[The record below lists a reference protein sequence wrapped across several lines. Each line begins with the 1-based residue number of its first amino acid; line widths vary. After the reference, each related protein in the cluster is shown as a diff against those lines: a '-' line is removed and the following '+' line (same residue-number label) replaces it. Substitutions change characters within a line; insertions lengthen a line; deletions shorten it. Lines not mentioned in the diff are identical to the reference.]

1 MFTNFRAVVSSP
13 DLWIVEDHLVL
24 IDFRNEAV
32 EVVAELFQRR
42 IKRHLVHGSGQL
54 SATGTRRRHHPNE
67 LVEKERDQLENKT
80 DTHTQPKNRYQV
92 NLVSVYTQTS
102 DCTRDE

>member
-13 DLWIVEDHLVL
+13 DLWIVEDHLIL

-67 LVEKERDQLENKT
+67 LVEKERDQLEQ
-80 DTHTQPKNRYQV
+80 DRQTHTQLKNRYQV
-92 NLVSVYTQTS
+92 NLVSVYT
-102 DCTRDE
+102 DKRLHKG

>member
-13 DLWIVEDHLVL
+13 DLWIVEDHLIL

-42 IKRHLVHGSGQL
+42 IKRHLVNGSGQL
-54 SATGTRRRHHPNE
+54 SATGT
-67 LVEKERDQLENKT
+67 DGI
-80 DTHTQPKNRYQV
+80 TQMNWWKKRE
-92 NLVSVYTQTS
+92 TS
-102 DCTRDE
+102 

>member
-1 MFTNFRAVVSSP
+1 MFTNFRAVVSRA
-13 DLWIVEDHLVL
+13 DLWIVENHLIL

-42 IKRHLVHGSGQL
+42 VKRHLVHGSGQL

-67 LVEKERDQLENKT
+67 LKRHRQETFQLARPRQTELKT
-80 DTHTQPKNRYQV
+80 VIK
-92 NLVSVYTQTS
+92 LI
-102 DCTRDE
+102 